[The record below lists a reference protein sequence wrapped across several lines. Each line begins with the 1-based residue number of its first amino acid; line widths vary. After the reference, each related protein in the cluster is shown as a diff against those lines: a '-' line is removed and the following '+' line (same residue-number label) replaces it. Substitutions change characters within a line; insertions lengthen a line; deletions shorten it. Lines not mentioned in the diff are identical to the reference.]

1 MACITETRILRS
13 EDVRTL
19 CIEHDWYT
27 RGDVRDYMDL
37 ALLIDNMFDFSNQ
50 EIYLIAR
57 NIQNHSVTDMDIDTI
72 MYYVNSKV
80 IRFYHVEVE

>member
-50 EIYLIAR
+50 ELYLIAR

-80 IRFYHVEVE
+80 IRFYHVEV